1 MLPANLAKTRTAGR
15 TAYGELVVLSG
26 SSSSGIGGGIGL
38 SAAASHHHHT
48 LGAAAAAAAVAA
60 GNGGVIPTS
69 SFRYAPY
76 PLPATFAAN
85 IHHHHQA
92 QQQHQHNASVTA
104 VAHTLLPFSAAG
116 TSVGTPSLLQYT
128 TQPTHPTLYDTATV
142 MTYKRLFAAA
152 AAGRAQPTATAV
164 TNATNVSHP
173 RPTATLTY
181 PLSDLLSVQ
190 GLDVPTATLYQI
202 PGTNAIS
209 L

>member
-38 SAAASHHHHT
+38 TAAASHHHHA
-48 LGAAAAAAAVAA
+48 LGAAAVAA
-60 GNGGVIPTS
+60 GNGGVVPTS
-69 SFRYAPY
+69 SIRYAPY

-104 VAHTLLPFSAAG
+104 VAHTLIPFSAAN
-116 TSVGTPSLLQYT
+116 TAAGTPSLFQYT
-128 TQPTHPTLYDTATV
+128 AQPTQPTLYDTATV

-164 TNATNVSHP
+164 TNATNVNHP

>member
-38 SAAASHHHHT
+38 TAAASHHHHT
-48 LGAAAAAAAVAA
+48 LGAAAAAA

-69 SFRYAPY
+69 SIRYAPY

-85 IHHHHQA
+85 FHHHHQT

-104 VAHTLLPFSAAG
+104 VAHPLLQFSAAN
-116 TSVGTPSLLQYT
+116 TVGTPSLLQYT
-128 TQPTHPTLYDTATV
+128 AQPTQQTLYDTATV

-152 AAGRAQPTATAV
+152 AAGRGQPTATAV